1 MSCFGKKEK
10 SSKGGDSSMN
20 ATSNGSANTSSG
32 KTATKAKDKLA
43 LSPDPALLLFAVL
56 GFPGVGRTSLLK
68 RASQDVF
75 EKRTQI
81 TTEDEIS
88 GAFKFTG
95 SSEDAEESLVQLVSP
110 VLELDTQLRYFERY
124 SRLSGVFVVFDV
136 TDQDSFLDIEQTYWW
151 EELRRSKDLPVV
163 LLGTRADEKE
173 ERTVNRDEIKRWAK
187 SRFLPYLET
196 SSATGHNV
204 KNGIEAITVLHKRV
218 KDGFPLRTRVRSFSD
233 SASSV
238 SRSSSSD
245 DNEKK
250 LAPKPGAPKVAEGS
264 KGSSGSSGSSSS
276 SSD

>member
-1 MSCFGKKEK
+1 MSCFGKKE
-10 SSKGGDSSMN
+10 SSKGGDSSS
-20 ATSNGSANTSSG
+20 AASNGASAGSSG
-32 KTATKAKDKLA
+32 KAVNKTKDKLA

-68 RASQDVF
+68 RASQDLF

-88 GAFKFTG
+88 NPFKFTG

-110 VLELDTQLRYFERY
+110 VLELDTQLRYFEWY

-204 KNGIEAITVLHKRV
+204 TNGIEAITVLHKRV

-238 SRSSSSD
+238 SRSSSSGAD
-245 DNEKK
+245 QKK
-250 LAPKPGAPKVAEGS
+250 LAPKPGAPKLAEGNGNGS
-264 KGSSGSSGSSSS
+264 KGSS